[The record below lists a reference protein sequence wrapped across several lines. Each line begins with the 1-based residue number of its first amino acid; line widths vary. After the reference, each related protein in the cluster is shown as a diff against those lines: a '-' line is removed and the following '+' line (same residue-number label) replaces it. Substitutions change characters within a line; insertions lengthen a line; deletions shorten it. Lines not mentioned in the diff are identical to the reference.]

1 MKTNAGHFSCMKP
14 GSSSS
19 LQNDATITSYQA
31 ILTFLIQCTGHLPVW
46 ACLVSKCFPH
56 SIQGLLLHQ
65 LYFKCCFSYEP
76 DSWLSDAELV
86 CSQQL
91 ASNNRTQ
98 ELHQKS
104 RGVNQ
109 RSSPHPSRSWTQILM
124 GHQTGLSEL
133 RTRCP
138 PLQNP
143 CLGRRLVPCVWMG
156 VPDGRFLTPPKCWV
170 HQTVSWWLGCDVSS
184 QLVLYI
190 LGMCISITEMRC
202 ASRYIIIIN
211 FI

>member
-1 MKTNAGHFSCMKP
+1 MKTNAGHFSCMIP

-31 ILTFLIQCTGHLPVW
+31 MHVNLSHSMHWTFASLSIR
-46 ACLVSKCFPH
+46 FPH

-65 LYFKCCFSYEP
+65 LYFKRRFSYEP
-76 DSWLSDAELV
+76 DSWLSDAEFV

-98 ELHQKS
+98 ELQQKS

-124 GHQTGLSEL
+124 GHQTGLSES
-133 RTRCP
+133 RTRRP
-138 PLQNP
+138 PPQNP
-143 CLGRRLVPCVWMG
+143 CLGHRCVPCVWRG
-156 VPDGRFLTPPKCWV
+156 VPDRRFLPPPKHWV
-170 HQTVSWWLGCDVSS
+170 HQTVSWRLWCDVSS
-184 QLVLYI
+184 QPVLY
-190 LGMCISITEMRC
+190 T
-202 ASRYIIIIN
+202 
-211 FI
+211 